1 MPVREYSRSRMSRA
15 LRDENQEFNN
25 KSDPLLCDSLE
36 RFCLTGKRE
45 LIETDSSLFERE
57 DVS

>member
-25 KSDPLLCDSLE
+25 KSELLCDSPE
-36 RFCLTGKRE
+36 RFYLTGKRE